1 MIDFAGMIEF
11 WSKMI
16 ASQMPDAQSELFNDQ
31 LSRIGVKAPYG
42 TPPAFEQLGKA
53 IAKAQAGS
61 GNFMGD
67 PLNDNGINSN
77 VVRAEIMVKDNIE
90 FHNASR
96 IIKAYYGATQ

>member
-1 MIDFAGMIEF
+1 MIDFSEMIQF

-53 IAKAQAGS
+53 IAKAQFGS

-67 PLNDNGINSN
+67 ELNNNGINTN
-77 VVRAEIMVKDNIE
+77 VVRSELMVKENMDY
-90 FHNASR
+90 HDASKV
-96 IIKAYYGATQ
+96 IKAYYGSIR